1 MHELKVEQTELFKK
15 LVKELRKRYRRIE
28 RDIDLFIEN
37 IKELN
42 DIGVPLGKN
51 LFKIRIRNSD
61 AVRGKSGGY
70 RLITFLQ
77 LKDNKLT
84 LLYIYSKSDL
94 SNIREKK
101 LDEIVLKSMK

>member
-28 RDIDLFIEN
+28 RDIDLYVDN
-37 IKELN
+37 IHDIS
-42 DIGVPLGKN
+42 DIGISLGKN
-51 LFKIRIRNSD
+51 LYKVRIKNSD
-61 AVRGKSGGY
+61 TVRGKSGGY

-84 LLYIYSKSDL
+84 LIYIYSKSDL
-94 SNIREKK
+94 SNISENK
-101 LDEIVLKSMK
+101 